1 MHVHE
6 YQAKSLLARRG
17 VPVPAG
23 CLAAGPRQAG
33 DGFEELHVAR
43 AVVKAQVHSGGRGR
57 ASGILEVAGRAEAE
71 AAARELLGTRLR
83 TRQTGPHG
91 LPVNSVLVEEWLDV
105 ADELYLSVSLDR
117 DQGRPLALASARG
130 GMDIEEIGRTEP
142 EAILRE
148 YGDPTR
154 GLAGFQARKLAAGL
168 GVPHDV
174 MKQLARVVT
183 TLGTTF
189 VKLDCSLIEINPLV
203 VRRDAKLVAA
213 DVKMSFDDNAL
224 GRHPELAD
232 LRDTTQED
240 PREVEAER
248 HDLSYV
254 GLEGTI
260 GCMVNGAGLAMA
272 TMDLIRLNGA
282 EPANFLDV
290 GGAATAEKVA
300 GAFRLICR
308 DERVRAILVNIFG
321 GIVRCDLIADGILD
335 AVKEVRPTVPLVVR
349 LEGTKAEEGRRALA
363 ASDLSIISAHSLEE
377 AAAKAA
383 EPAEQ

>member
-17 VPVPAG
+17 IPAPAG
-23 CLAAGPRQAG
+23 HLAASPRQAG
-33 DGFEELHVAR
+33 DGFEELHVGS
-43 AVVKAQVHSGGRGR
+43 AVVKAQVHSGGRGK
-57 ASGILEVAGRAEAE
+57 ASGILDATNRPEAE
-71 AAARELLGTRLR
+71 AAARRLLGTRLR

-130 GMDIEEIGRTEP
+130 GMDIEELGRTEP

-148 YGDPTR
+148 YGDPAR
-154 GLAGFQARKLAAGL
+154 GFADFRARKLAAGL
-168 GVPHDV
+168 GVSHDV
-174 MKQLARVVT
+174 MKQLTHVVT

-189 VKLDCSLIEINPLV
+189 VELDCSLIEINPLV
-203 VRRDAKLVAA
+203 VRRDSKLVAA

-224 GRHPELAD
+224 GLHPELAD

-240 PREVEAER
+240 PREVEAKR

-300 GAFRLICR
+300 AAFRLICR

-321 GIVRCDLIADGILD
+321 GIVRCDLIAEGILD

-349 LEGTKAEEGRRALA
+349 LAGTKAEEGRRALA

-383 EPAEQ
+383 EPAKQ